1 MKFTK
6 EDFEEYDGM
15 YFVGH
20 VIDIDG
26 SPWVDEEHLEL
37 VLEELNN
44 GVTDEDELVSF
55 VVPGKKNIIF
65 IPGLTPEAELNYIN
79 LN

>member
-6 EDFEEYDGM
+6 EDFECYGNE

-20 VIDIDG
+20 VVDIDG
-26 SPWVDEEHLEL
+26 SPWVDEETFEL
-37 VLEELNN
+37 ILEELNN
-44 GVTDEDELVSF
+44 GVTDESLIFE
-55 VVPGKKNIIF
+55 VPGRKDVIF
-65 IPGLTPEAELNYIN
+65 MMLTPEQDLNFIH